1 MKRAMT
7 DPTIID
13 LVLQDRRIA
22 YVTADA
28 NLRIVEAGGFLAIF
42 GEDYEA
48 KPGDWLLDLSPE
60 LVGSESVLFDI
71 LNGDLP
77 RFQLEHINRSTAD
90 DNTRYITVTA
100 LPYHSNRG
108 DAKLLVLATDTSEQ
122 GQSEQKLTQQR
133 NELRLLRRNLA
144 AANEQLDTLLRRYV
158 PAEDGDHKT
167 TISSLGARVPG
178 AIMNPTVIDR
188 ILQDRRIAYA
198 ITDRDLDVLEVGGLT
213 DEFYP
218 DHDACVGRPL
228 LELIPELVGSERV
241 LANILEGEL
250 PRFQLGWINR
260 ETADGQTVYLTMAT
274 LPYHDSTGRITGLLH
289 LVEDHT
295 EMGTID
301 QQLAQ
306 QRNELRLLRDKLARQ
321 NIDLAV
327 ANAELERLDDV
338 KTMFVSVA
346 AHELRTPL
354 TPITGFLEMLLDE
367 EFGPLAELQRESLE
381 IVNRS
386 TKRLEALTNDLLD
399 LTRLEAGR
407 LAVVLNSTDLPAL
420 IESVAAEYRPQLN
433 AKSQHLTLHIQ
444 LDVPPAL
451 CDEARASQIIGNL
464 ISNASKYTLDGG
476 EITVSLTLADEE
488 GFVQVSVMDTGI
500 GISAEDQERLFE
512 RFFRAKSAG
521 EARAPGTGLGL
532 YITRSL
538 VELHGGEVWFES
550 EIGQGST
557 FHVTFPIADDPPPA
571 LIETTEPYK
580 TRAFAPTRDTAGLEP

>member
-1 MKRAMT
+1 MT
-7 DPTIID
+7 DLTITD
-13 LVLQDRRIA
+13 LVLQDHRIA
-22 YVTADA
+22 YVTSDA
-28 NLRIVEAGGFLAIF
+28 NLRIVEVGGFLAVF
-42 GEDYEA
+42 GEDYEV
-48 KPGDWLLDLSPE
+48 KPGEWLLDLSPE

-71 LNGDLP
+71 MNGVLP

-90 DNTRYITVTA
+90 GNTRYITMTA
-100 LPYHSNRG
+100 LPYQGSRG
-108 DAKLLVLATDTSEQ
+108 EAKLLVLATDTSEQ
-122 GQSEQKLTQQR
+122 GHNEQKLTQQR
-133 NELRLLRRNLA
+133 NDLRLLRRNLA
-144 AANEQLDTLLRRYV
+144 EANEQLDYLLRRYV
-158 PAEDGDHKT
+158 PAEDGDHEAH
-167 TISSLGARVPG
+167 IFSLGSGVLG

-198 ITDRDLDVLEVGGLT
+198 ITDRDLNVLEVGGLA
-213 DEFYP
+213 DEFCR
-218 DHDACVGRPL
+218 DHDTCVGRPL
-228 LELIPELVGSERV
+228 LELIPELIGSEGV

-260 ETADGQTVYLTMAT
+260 ETDDGQTVYLTMAT
-274 LPYHDSTGRITGLLH
+274 LPHHDSTGRITGLLH
-289 LVEDHT
+289 LVEDYT

-321 NIDLAV
+321 NVDLAI

-367 EFGPLAELQRESLE
+367 EFGPLANLQREPLE
-381 IVNRS
+381 IVSRS

-399 LTRLEAGR
+399 LTRLEAER
-407 LAVVLNSTDLPAL
+407 LAVVLNSTDLSAL
-420 IESVAAEYRPQLN
+420 IESVAAEYKPQLN
-433 AKSQHLTLHIQ
+433 AKSQHLTVHIQ
-444 LDVPPAL
+444 PDVPPAL

-476 EITVSLTLADEE
+476 EITVSLTLAEEE
-488 GFVQVSVMDTGI
+488 GFVQVSVTDTGV

-521 EARAPGTGLGL
+521 AARAPGTGLGL

-550 EIGQGST
+550 EIGKGSA
-557 FHVTFPIADDPPPA
+557 FHVTFPIADGPPA
-571 LIETTEPYK
+571 APIETPEPHK
-580 TRAFAPTRDTAGLEP
+580 TRAVVRTRQTAGAEA

>member
-1 MKRAMT
+1 MT
-7 DPTIID
+7 EPTITD

-28 NLRIVEAGGFLAIF
+28 NLRIVEAGGFLAVF
-42 GEDYEA
+42 GEGYEA

-71 LNGDLP
+71 INGDLP

-90 DNTRYITVTA
+90 GSTTYISVTA

-108 DAKLLVLATDTSEQ
+108 DAKLLILATDTSEQ
-122 GQSEQKLTQQR
+122 GYSEQKLTQQR

-144 AANEQLDTLLRRYV
+144 KANEQLDYLLRRYV

-167 TISSLGARVPG
+167 TIFGPGAGVPG
-178 AIMNPTVIDR
+178 AIMNPAVVDR
-188 ILQDRRIAYA
+188 ILQDRSIAYA
-198 ITDRDLDVLEVGGLT
+198 ITDRDLNVVEVGGLT
-213 DEFYP
+213 DEFYR
-218 DHDACVGRPL
+218 DHDACVGQPL

-260 ETADGQTVYLTMAT
+260 ETADGQTVYLIMAT
-274 LPYHDSTGRITGLLH
+274 LPHHDSTGRITGLLH
-289 LVEDHT
+289 LVEDYT

-306 QRNELRLLRDKLARQ
+306 QRNELRLLRDELARQ
-321 NIDLAV
+321 NVDLAV

-338 KTMFVSVA
+338 KTMFISVA

-367 EFGPLAELQRESLE
+367 EFGPLTDIQRESLE
-381 IVNRS
+381 IVSRS
-386 TKRLEALTNDLLD
+386 TKRLETLTDNLLD

-407 LAVVLNSTDLPAL
+407 LAVLLNPTDLSAL
-420 IESVAAEYRPQLN
+420 IESVAVEYRPQLS
-433 AKSQHLTLHIQ
+433 AKSQHLSVYIQ
-444 LDVPPAL
+444 PQVPPAL
-451 CDEARASQIIGNL
+451 CDEARASQIIANL
-464 ISNASKYTLDGG
+464 LSNASKYTLEGG
-476 EITVSLTLADEE
+476 EITVSLTLAEEE
-488 GFVQVSVMDTGI
+488 GFVQVSVTDTGV
-500 GISAEDQERLFE
+500 GISTEDQKRLFE

-521 EARAPGTGLGL
+521 EARARGTGLGL

-538 VELHGGEVWFES
+538 VELHGGKVWFES
-550 EIGQGST
+550 EIGKGSR
-557 FHVTFPIADDPPPA
+557 FHVTFPIADDPPAA
-571 LIETTEPYK
+571 LTETAQLHETG
-580 TRAFAPTRDTAGLEP
+580 AFARTRHPAGAEA

>member
-1 MKRAMT
+1 MT
-7 DPTIID
+7 EPTITD

-28 NLRIVEAGGFLAIF
+28 NLRIVEAGGFLAVF
-42 GEDYEA
+42 GESYEA

-71 LNGDLP
+71 INGDLP

-90 DNTRYITVTA
+90 GSTTYISVTA

-108 DAKLLVLATDTSEQ
+108 DAKLLILANDTSEQ
-122 GQSEQKLTQQR
+122 GYSEQKLTQQR

-144 AANEQLDTLLRRYV
+144 KANEQLDYLLRRYV

-167 TISSLGARVPG
+167 TIFGPGAGVPG
-178 AIMNPTVIDR
+178 ALMNPAVVDR
-188 ILQDRRIAYA
+188 ILQDRSIAYA
-198 ITDRDLDVLEVGGLT
+198 ITDRDLNVVKVGGLT
-213 DEFYP
+213 DEFYR
-218 DHDACVGRPL
+218 DHDACVGQPL

-260 ETADGQTVYLTMAT
+260 ETADGQTVYLIMAT
-274 LPYHDSTGRITGLLH
+274 LPHHDSTGRLTGLLH
-289 LVEDHT
+289 LVEDYT

-306 QRNELRLLRDKLARQ
+306 QRNELRLLRDELARQ
-321 NIDLAV
+321 NVDLAV

-367 EFGPLAELQRESLE
+367 EFGPLTDIQRESLE
-381 IVNRS
+381 IVSRS
-386 TKRLEALTNDLLD
+386 TKRLETLTDNLLD

-407 LAVVLNSTDLPAL
+407 LAVLLNPTDLSAL
-420 IESVAAEYRPQLN
+420 IESVAVEYRPQLS
-433 AKSQHLTLHIQ
+433 AKSQHLSVYIQ
-444 LDVPPAL
+444 PQVPPAL
-451 CDEARASQIIGNL
+451 CDEARASQIIANL
-464 ISNASKYTLDGG
+464 LSNASKYTLEGG
-476 EITVSLTLADEE
+476 EITVSLTLAEEE
-488 GFVQVSVMDTGI
+488 GFVQVSVTDTGV
-500 GISAEDQERLFE
+500 GISTEDQKRLFE

-521 EARAPGTGLGL
+521 EARARGTGLGL

-538 VELHGGEVWFES
+538 VELHGGKVWVES
-550 EIGQGST
+550 EIGKGSR
-557 FHVTFPIADDPPPA
+557 FHVTFPIADDPPAA
-571 LIETTEPYK
+571 LTETAQLHETG
-580 TRAFAPTRDTAGLEP
+580 AFAQTRHPAGAEA